1 MADSLEVH
9 LNRNGPHSIDVGE
22 ASYDAEGFEVDESF
36 DVVLRNHGA
45 ALHVYLQLD
54 EDLSDTAELGAANH
68 FVEEE
73 QIRRV
78 RVIVSNDGRPVTGRL
93 KIVTG
98 YGSETE
104 YVTISVVDP
113 ATTEDRV
120 LVDETL
126 SQPLNPPTEP
136 VLQPKHLPVVALG
149 ILALI
154 VALIAGFM
162 VGGPRVFLGLIVVF
176 VGLGI
181 AGTLLLR

>member
-22 ASYDAEGFEVDESF
+22 ASFDAEGFEVDESF
-36 DVVLRNHGA
+36 DIVLRNHGA

-54 EDLSDTAELGAANH
+54 EDLSAIAELGAANH
-68 FVEEE
+68 FVEED

-78 RVIVSNDGRPVTGRL
+78 RVVVSDGNRPVTGRL

-104 YVTISVVDP
+104 YTTISIVDP
-113 ATTEDRV
+113 ATSEDRV

-126 SQPLNPPTEP
+126 GHPQNPPTEP
-136 VLQPKHLPVVALG
+136 VLKPKHLPVVALG
-149 ILALI
+149 VLALI

-162 VGGPRVFLGLIVVF
+162 IGGARAFLGLIVVF